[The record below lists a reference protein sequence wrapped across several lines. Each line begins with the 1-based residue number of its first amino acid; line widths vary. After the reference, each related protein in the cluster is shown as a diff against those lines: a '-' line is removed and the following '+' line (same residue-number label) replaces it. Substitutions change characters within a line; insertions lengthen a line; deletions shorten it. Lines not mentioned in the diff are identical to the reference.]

1 MVEPG
6 FKPTIVEIDPD
17 DGIGRPERPANRL
30 GKTARHARIMAEL
43 SASPLLRAS
52 ELASHLGVSGET
64 IRRDLVELGERGL
77 INRTY
82 GGAARPFALEPAL
95 GERERMLVAERR
107 AIGAAVADMIGADEV
122 LMMGAGSTT
131 LQVARHLA
139 ARQTHVTVITH
150 AFNIATTLAT
160 NPAIRVLVCPGRFN
174 GRDAYV
180 YGAQTIAHLAGF
192 EANRAIVGATG
203 IGLHGANEA
212 DDEAAA
218 VFRAMIARSAES
230 IIVADHSKFNQPA
243 LSVYAPWDEIDKV
256 VTDQR
261 PAGTLARTLE
271 RASVEVVLARG
282 DDGLGDLAAGTRGAQ
297 S

>member
-1 MVEPG
+1 MVEP
-6 FKPTIVEIDPD
+6 FFRPQRVESDPD
-17 DGIGRPERPANRL
+17 EGHGRPERPAHRL
-30 GKTARHARIMAEL
+30 GKSARQARIMTEL

-52 ELASHLGVSGET
+52 DLAAHLGVSGET

-107 AIGAAVADMIGADEV
+107 AIGAAVADMIGSDEV

-150 AFNIATTLAT
+150 AFNIATMLAT

-180 YGAQTIAHLAGF
+180 YGSQTIAHLAGF

-218 VFRAMIARSAES
+218 VFRTMIARSAET

-243 LSVYAPWDEIDKV
+243 LSVFAPWDEIDKL

-261 PAGTLARTLE
+261 PAGTLARTIE
-271 RASVEVVLARG
+271 RASVEIVLASRVDAPSDSSG
-282 DDGLGDLAAGTRGAQ
+282 G
-297 S
+297 